1 MPFRSVVR
9 SAGWPL
15 AALSV
20 RLPAQS
26 NLCAMAHLSPS
37 RVGSF
42 QELAT
47 TPLKHGTNALCWE
60 RTLEGDYAEV
70 VRLIGD
76 GGGEPITVL
85 DESNLLPLPVSPA
98 GCLAVN
104 QMLADLRLLR
114 DLDLDPVLNCIH
126 GYPRDEE
133 PGPVATD
140 VFSFHA
146 DSAPIEAY
154 TWLCT
159 YHGPSSEGLRNEDAV
174 RRVDVAATR
183 AELLKLYGG
192 ADDAGFREFLADHCY
207 DLHYAAKPG
216 VEPYSFGVGHLW
228 RITTDY
234 PGSPVPPCIHR
245 APATRPGD
253 PARLLLIS

>member
-1 MPFRSVVR
+1 MHSV
-9 SAGWPL
+9 P
-15 AALSV
+15 
-20 RLPAQS
+20 P
-26 NLCAMAHLSPS
+26 P

-42 QELAT
+42 AELVAQ
-47 TPLKHGTNALCWE
+47 PFVRGVNAVCWE
-60 RTLEGDYAEV
+60 RTLAGDYAEV

-85 DESNLLPLPVSPA
+85 DEATLQGLPVSAA
-98 GCLAVN
+98 GRLAVN
-104 QMLADLRLLR
+104 QMLADYRLLR

-146 DSAPIEAY
+146 DRAPIEAY

-159 YHGPSSEGLRNEDAV
+159 YHGPSSEGLCNQDAV

-183 AELLKLYGG
+183 AELLELFGG
-192 ADDAGFREFLADHCY
+192 PDDAGFREFLTEGCY
-207 DLHYAAKPG
+207 DLHYVAKPG
-216 VEPYSFGVGHLW
+216 CRPYSFGVGNFW
-228 RITTDY
+228 RIATEY
-234 PGSPVPPCIHR
+234 PDSPVPPCIHR
-245 APATRPGD
+245 APATLPGD